1 MNFDKSLKNRPT
13 LSFTGFSPSKSNIN
27 IEASRKNLQ
36 SSSFGSP
43 HHAQSLEAQ
52 LKQEFE
58 AQYNER
64 ILTMRSF
71 YDMKY
76 QTLFE
81 TVKEALD
88 KIMNDELIDTMR
100 QDITSQEFVYQRVR
114 EMFEEIILSEREVL
128 IEKLSSQYAYLKM
141 EFGKIEQDKRKLAIE
156 LQIIQDEQADKEAQA
171 QNQVQQAQEQISY
184 LQQNNDQLNNK
195 VSQLEQKLSS
205 ANQTAKEVQQ
215 LQTTAKEYNILKEEY
230 EQLVQTNEKLQLIN
244 KQQVQEIE
252 QLHKISENL
261 QLKVQQLNKIYQEL
275 EGEVISYKKKSS
287 DSESKTQ
294 FTISNL
300 QNQLEAVTLQFTQQ
314 KSEYEKRLEK
324 EAQTYQNEINKLS
337 QKLQKKKE
345 KSTFH
350 KQNAKQ
356 LQIRLDQLIRD
367 HAEQLQNETQQFQRK
382 INELQQQNQ
391 FQLQQAQKSLDDLKE
406 SHDKNI
412 YNLRNQFEQIN
423 KQQCDDSDKQKINLL
438 NELDRVQSELE
449 SVVLQ
454 QQQQIESNYI
464 PKIQYEQQVNELQ
477 KKIIETNQKLRE
489 QDALMKKQQD
499 EFENYKEQW
508 NRQQNKLH
516 LDVKDRNE
524 IQEQLLARE
533 ETINNQ
539 NKQISQLTQQVKML
553 ESDYQRLQERSKQQ
567 LEYIEELKN
576 DVNNRQSEVLKIQ
589 KQLKQ
594 QKDELM
600 EQYRQLEGE
609 NKSKND
615 KVQLLNSQLEKL
627 LYESSENEKLL
638 NYKSKE
644 LQQLEDELIQYQNFK
659 RNAQQLSEENEQLR
673 IQIDKLINIQELQEQ
688 KQEEIKRQLDTEQKQ
703 KNQLILNN
711 ESLMQR
717 HQKYVKTIKEQRKYI
732 KRRIVSELQ
741 KIKQE
746 HSSLEQYLRQIMR
759 MKNNEDNLLIASI
772 VTKVKDLWNRK
783 EIQHENE
790 ILKIRN
796 EIFDQYSGSASHL
809 RTAYEQTLDETQ
821 KQFEQQIENLRDA
834 KEKMEDENKELLHEL
849 QKVQVILEDQSA
861 LITNLKNENKTLKSN
876 GMLIE
881 NELSTTLK
889 NMNDMKD
896 SFEDQIQ
903 ELTKQLKKYERKQQ
917 HQQDLKGQIDI
928 LQNELDKLRTLNR
941 SNTQET
947 ENRIAKLVKQQQ
959 SEVQLLINQFQREQI
974 KLRQEQTDL
983 KDQLSQNEE
992 IIHKLYQSLDDV
1004 NSIVNQKDKQLQN
1017 LIEDIEQERAS
1028 DQQKITDL
1036 QNKLRREED
1045 EMKVTRQKSQRD
1057 IEKIQLQIASA
1068 ESEISQFKIENKQL
1082 RIQCEQLAEEL
1093 EKKTKQFDQLNREY
1107 EDQKII
1113 QNQEIA
1119 DLHKLLKIQVQN
1131 DDMSNYYS
1139 ESKELA
1145 QRVKELQ
1152 KINSQFSD
1160 TNYPRR
1166 QESSVQKF
1174 DSSKK
1179 LNSSNNLKPRLANYT
1194 PMTKK

>member
-156 LQIIQDEQADKEAQA
+156 LQMIQDEQADKEAQA

-184 LQQNNDQLNNK
+184 LQQNNDSLNNK

-275 EGEVISYKKKSS
+275 EGEVISYKKKST

-294 FTISNL
+294 YTISNL
-300 QNQLEAVTLQFTQQ
+300 QNQLEAVTLQFNQQ

-324 EAQTYQNEINKLS
+324 EAHTYQNEIHKLS

-391 FQLQQAQKSLDDLKE
+391 LQLQQAQKSIEDLKE

-412 YNLRNQFEQIN
+412 YTLRNQFEQIN

-438 NELDRVQSELE
+438 NELDRVQTELE

-477 KKIIETNQKLRE
+477 KKISETNQKLRE

-499 EFENYKEQW
+499 EFDNYKEQW

-524 IQEQLLARE
+524 IQEQLLSRE

-539 NKQISQLTQQVKML
+539 NKSISQLTQQVKML
-553 ESDYQRLQERSKQQ
+553 DSDYQRLQERSKQQ

-576 DVNNRQSEVLKIQ
+576 DVSNRQTEVLKIQ

-609 NKSKND
+609 NKTKND
-615 KVQLLNSQLEKL
+615 KVQLLNSQLERL
-627 LYESSENEKLL
+627 LNESSENEKLL

-644 LQQLEDELIQYQNFK
+644 LQQLEDELMQYQNFK
-659 RNAQQLSEENEQLR
+659 RNSQQLQEENEQLR

-688 KQEEIKRQLDTEQKQ
+688 KQEDIKRQLDTELKQ

-741 KIKQE
+741 KMKQE
-746 HSSLEQYLRQIMR
+746 HASLEQYLRQIIR

-881 NELSTTLK
+881 NELSSTLK

-917 HQQDLKGQIDI
+917 HQQDLKGQVDT
-928 LQNELDKLRTLNR
+928 LQNELEKLRTLNR

-959 SEVQLLINQFQREQI
+959 SEVQLLVNQFQREQI

-983 KDQLSQNEE
+983 KDQVSQNEE

-1004 NSIVNQKDKQLQN
+1004 NQIVNQKDKQLQN

-1028 DQQKITDL
+1028 DQQKIAEL
-1036 QNKLRREED
+1036 QNKLRKEED
-1045 EMKVTRQKSQRD
+1045 EMKVARQKGQRD

-1082 RIQCEQLAEEL
+1082 RIQCEQLADEL

-1119 DLHKLLKIQVQN
+1119 DLHRLLKIQVQN

-1179 LNSSNNLKPRLANYT
+1179 LNSSNNLKPRLPNYT